1 MKLWYHSFIF
11 LTLGEKTMDPKQE
24 VSIEKLGKLD
34 GKFYALGH
42 RVAVKEYEDS
52 FAIKV
57 SKDLDIV
64 VELSEVVGISLNI
77 MGGTHPYVANQ
88 NMLFKTIQK
97 PEMVDAIINDVYLRG
112 YCDRIKK
119 HIVVKHCLRNAH
131 GNAVWHQNW
140 EGVLTRNHISIIS
153 KESPYAISNTKE
165 SRANTKE
172 ILYKMAFEAISD
184 NNIYGLLIDYK
195 MTSLKNKIVLP
206 VDKATQL
213 KYGGL
218 TSNDIKTEVVK
229 MITKEG
235 NHYSLTS

>member
-1 MKLWYHSFIF
+1 
-11 LTLGEKTMDPKQE
+11 MDPKQE

-64 VELSEVVGISLNI
+64 VELTEVVGISLNI

-88 NMLFKTIQK
+88 NMLFKTNPR
-97 PEMVDAIINDVYLRG
+97 PEKVDAIINDVYLRG
-112 YCDRIKK
+112 YCDRIKN

-165 SRANTKE
+165 SRANNKE

-218 TSNDIKTEVVK
+218 TSNDVKTEVIK
-229 MITKEG
+229 MITKESDY
-235 NHYSLTS
+235 YSLSCF